1 MEIIK
6 KTILQAL
13 TTGTTVV
20 SGITKYIII
29 PDLNAAYHLKV
40 GLVSYVDDI
49 GFFDAY
55 SVVGEYNYINLSGA
69 TPEIRTEKLKIF
81 NSILTGGTTVEN
93 SGLLI
98 SHNSGEFN
106 DIITSNDVVVTGST
120 ESRLIELK
128 KYRITSVFE
137 QMYISGGTLNI
148 DGVVYSASS
157 SNNIIYFIGGIKYRD
172 VYDENSS
179 GTTYSYTAVGY
190 NSPDFINLPY
200 YKNPN
205 KENIVS
211 NPKIDDDV
219 FITRQESSAFENNYR
234 LEYVKNLNDLITYAG
249 GNYFKIVNNT

>member
-1 MEIIK
+1 MEVVK

-13 TTGTTVV
+13 TTGTTVI

-29 PDLNAAYHLKV
+29 PDLNAVYHLKL

-55 SVVGEYNYINLSGA
+55 NA
-69 TPEIRTEKLKIF
+69 TGNFDEDGIVL
-81 NSILTGGTTVEN
+81 NSYP
-93 SGLLI
+93 
-98 SHNSGEFN
+98 
-106 DIITSNDVVVTGST
+106 VTGMT
-120 ESRLIELK
+120 TSRLSELR
-128 KYRITSVFE
+128 KYTVSNIFE
-137 QMYISGGTLNI
+137 NMYYGNGSAVN

-157 SNNIIYFIGGIKYRD
+157 SNNIIYFIGGIRYHD

-179 GTTYSYTAVGY
+179 STTYSYTAVGY